1 MRPFVPPT
9 IRNNEEHDVLVFG
22 EPAISMLAIVF
33 QHPELVAPTFGMTN
47 LIVPKGARFHP
58 DHGIVIDDSTLPA
71 VHPETMWTGRPGMT
85 YKQLRRRAWSL
96 DGVPC
101 LCPSDLL
108 NVQALDAANRIPG
121 GAEGLIRLVIIVGAE
136 SFKVTPWPEAIEA
149 IDALGTDTGTFA
161 RLAEWSNRDYL
172 VSFVAARRALGS
184 LINME
189 GSPS

>member
-108 NVQALDAANRIPG
+108 NVQALDAAARVPG
-121 GAEGLIRLVIIVGAE
+121 GAEGLVRLVAIIGAE
-136 SFKVTPWPEAIEA
+136 SFKVAPWPETGETLVRVLEAEALFLRLEEWGMEGPRNRFIEA
-149 IDALGTDTGTFA
+149 GRLIAPVAFA
-161 RLAEWSNRDYL
+161 RL
-172 VSFVAARRALGS
+172 
-184 LINME
+184 
-189 GSPS
+189 